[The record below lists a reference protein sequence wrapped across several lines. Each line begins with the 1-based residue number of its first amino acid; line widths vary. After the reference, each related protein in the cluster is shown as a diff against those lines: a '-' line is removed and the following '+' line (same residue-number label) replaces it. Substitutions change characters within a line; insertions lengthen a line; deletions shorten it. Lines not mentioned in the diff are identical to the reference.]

1 MVPSL
6 AAGLDVLAVTGL
18 AKARRTVGKSR
29 RSVSVRVCSWRQREK
44 AAAFGWLMRKKRT
57 FRDAT
62 AESSSLTHLEVK
74 VRRPAARVNGAD
86 GEEPQPAHV
95 EEREWGIK

>member
-29 RSVSVRVCSWRQREK
+29 RTVSVRVCSWRQSGK

-57 FRDAT
+57 FRKAT
-62 AESSSLTHLEVK
+62 AESCSLTHLEAK

-95 EEREWGIK
+95 EEREWD

>member
-29 RSVSVRVCSWRQREK
+29 RSVSVRVCSRRK
-44 AAAFGWLMRKKRT
+44 GSLPAAFG
-57 FRDAT
+57 
-62 AESSSLTHLEVK
+62 
-74 VRRPAARVNGAD
+74 
-86 GEEPQPAHV
+86 
-95 EEREWGIK
+95 

>member
-29 RSVSVRVCSWRQREK
+29 RSVSVRVCSWRQSGK
-44 AAAFGWLMRKKRT
+44 AAAFGL
-57 FRDAT
+57 
-62 AESSSLTHLEVK
+62 SLIH
-74 VRRPAARVNGAD
+74 
-86 GEEPQPAHV
+86 
-95 EEREWGIK
+95 I